1 MHINERGAH
10 TSVIEQARDLLK
22 EIKKLGV
29 VVSPGKIEVIQRART
44 KTAKF
49 KKINDEL
56 LEMVVTVASSKQ
68 TFKVFSDHQEAFLLS
83 LTKNKKL
90 EGWNFGYKDTEDK

>member
-1 MHINERGAH
+1 MHINERGSH
-10 TSVIEQARDLLK
+10 TSVIEQSLELLK

-56 LEMVVTVASSKQ
+56 FEMVVTVASSKQ
-68 TFKVFSDHQEAFLLS
+68 TFKVFSDYQEAFLLS

-90 EGWNFGYKDTEDK
+90 EGWNFGYKDMEDK

>member
-22 EIKKLGV
+22 EIKKRGV

-68 TFKVFSDHQEAFLLS
+68 TFKVFSDHHESFLEAL
-83 LTKNKKL
+83 KNTKKL
-90 EGWNFGYKDTEDK
+90 ESWNILYKDMER